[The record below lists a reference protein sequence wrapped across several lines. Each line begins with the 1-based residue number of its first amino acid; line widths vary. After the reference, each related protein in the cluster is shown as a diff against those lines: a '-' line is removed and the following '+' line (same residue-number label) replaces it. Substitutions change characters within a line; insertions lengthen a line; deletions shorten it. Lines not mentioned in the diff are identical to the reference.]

1 MSITEDFTVSEKQM
15 IKELANKAREK
26 IHSNWKLK
34 LCMESS
40 RSPKNVLVLKET
52 DRTELIKSNTI
63 RKSILN
69 THSILYYPT
78 HQLVSAIK
86 TYPKKKILSKS
97 GAMGISKFRLE
108 KRKMK
113 VLKCI

>member
-1 MSITEDFTVSEKQM
+1 
-15 IKELANKAREK
+15 
-26 IHSNWKLK
+26 
-34 LCMESS
+34 MESS

-78 HQLVSAIK
+78 HQLVSAMK